1 MHPSQ
6 TYFFAN
12 LSTNAKSVF
21 ITFTLFG
28 GGNNILV
35 SWYQKVNT
43 RIMLHWFQPEIEIVS
58 EWTKPWVYKNYF
70 FHILLSC
77 LIYTIQKL

>member
-43 RIMLHWFQPEIEIVS
+43 RIMLH
-58 EWTKPWVYKNYF
+58 
-70 FHILLSC
+70 
-77 LIYTIQKL
+77 